1 MTDPGAQ
8 RHTGTVRRGALRQ
21 APRRSPDVRTGRLA
35 VVAALVLAAGV
46 LGWLLGGAGS
56 GSTGATRAAA
66 GGSSSPLATGP
77 ASGPTSAGTPEP
89 TLTPTDLRTREATP
103 QPTVEATLQPTPQ
116 PTVEATLQ
124 PTPQPTLQPTME
136 ATPPSAG
143 LVIDFPQDGD
153 LVRSRSINVI
163 GTAPPGATVT
173 RDIPLWFDD
182 HATADADGLWMIPVE
197 LAEGENRLTFRL
209 GDDAATARVILVR
222 YRLAP

>member
-116 PTVEATLQ
+116 PTVEAT
-124 PTPQPTLQPTME
+124 
-136 ATPPSAG
+136 PPSAG

>member
-116 PTVEATLQ
+116 PT
-124 PTPQPTLQPTME
+124 LQPTME